1 MELILSILAVAVAW
15 LGSRH
20 WPLSAAQGR
29 ELQGSLA
36 GCETKAD
43 RGSITVGTY
52 NIHRGRG
59 LDGKRN
65 LTRIAHMIKGCD
77 VVGLQEVEGYGP
89 VSYTHLTL
97 PTILLV

>member
-1 MELILSILAVAVAW
+1 MEFILSISAVAAVW

-29 ELQGSLA
+29 ELHGSLA
-36 GCETKAD
+36 GRETKAG
-43 RGSITVGTY
+43 RGSFTVGTY

-77 VVGLQEVEGYGP
+77 VVGLQEVEG
-89 VSYTHLTL
+89 
-97 PTILLV
+97 